1 MVLATEVFRGL
12 DRAGVRYCVWKGS
25 IHLDASL
32 AGESDLD
39 LLVESGQRDTAYGVF
54 ASHGCR
60 TTRVAP
66 RRADVGVEDIL
77 GFDPLSG
84 RLVHFHVYHRL
95 ILGERHLD
103 RYRLPWERWVL
114 QTRRRVG
121 DVYLA
126 DPAVE
131 AVLLL
136 IRAALRLTV
145 TSRALTR
152 LGIANRRLPAE
163 LAWLLDQS
171 DRTQFLKTLEGRLG
185 KAAVRD
191 GERCLEHGPT
201 AADLAS
207 LRRKT
212 KRVLASQR
220 SVRGPRA
227 VARRWLRIVAW
238 ARRGVYR
245 RYLNRPSFLARGP
258 LGGGM
263 LVAVVGPDGSGKS
276 SLARDLRQSL
286 SEKLDVMHVYL
297 GSGDGPASLIRW
309 PMKVVHR
316 RLVLSGRRSGEQ
328 REERRDTGWLG
339 LAKVVWA
346 LALANEKQRKL
357 SKAMSAR
364 SRGLI
369 VICDRYPQTQFPGQN
384 DGPLLWAWRSS
395 PSAIRRSLARYEAR
409 PYRLAANLV
418 PDLVLRLNVDEATA
432 LARRPNLDSEYL
444 RRRIELTSV
453 LSFEES
459 LFGVVELDST
469 QPYRQVFGQAVEAIW
484 ART

>member
-1 MVLATEVFRGL
+1 MLALDVFRGL

-39 LLVESGQRDTAYGVF
+39 VLIESGQRDAAYGVF

-77 GFDPLSG
+77 GFDPRSG
-84 RLVHFHVYHRL
+84 RMVHFHVYHRL
-95 ILGERHLD
+95 VLGERHLD
-103 RYRLPWERWVL
+103 RYRLPWERSVL
-114 QTRRRVG
+114 DARRSVG

-126 DPAVE
+126 DPADE

-145 TSRALTR
+145 TARALTR
-152 LGIANRRLPAE
+152 LGIANRGVRGE
-163 LAWLLDQS
+163 LEWLVRRT

-185 KAAVRD
+185 PAAVRD
-191 GERCLEHGPT
+191 GERCLERGPT
-201 AADLAS
+201 AADLTS
-207 LRRKT
+207 LRQKT

-227 VARRWLRIVAW
+227 VARRWLRIGAW

-245 RYLNRPSFLARGP
+245 RYLERPSFLARGP

-263 LVAVVGPDGSGKS
+263 LVAIVGADGSGKS
-276 SLARDLRQSL
+276 SLARDLRRSL
-286 SEKLDVMHVYL
+286 SEKLDVMYVYL

-309 PMKVVHR
+309 PMKLVHR
-316 RLVLSGRRSGEQ
+316 RLLRTGSRSGEQ
-328 REERRDTGWLG
+328 REGRRDAGWFG
-339 LAKVVWA
+339 LARVVWA

-357 SKAMSAR
+357 SKAMIAR

-369 VICDRYPQTQFPGQN
+369 VICDRYPQIQFPGQN
-384 DGPLLWAWRSS
+384 DGPLLSAWRSS
-395 PSAIRRSLARYEAR
+395 PSAIRRSLARYEGR
-409 PYRLAANLV
+409 PYRLAAILV

-432 LARRPNLDSEYL
+432 LARRPNLDPEYL

-453 LSFEES
+453 LSFEGS
-459 LFGVVELDST
+459 LFGAVELDST